1 MNCVLFAKMDKFS
14 VKKNKKLK
22 TNTRK
27 MKENTGS
34 QGKVQENFVS
44 PEKCQSMSIQQK

>member
-1 MNCVLFAKMDKFS
+1 MNCVLFAKIDKFS
-14 VKKNKKLK
+14 VKKKQKIEK
-22 TNTRK
+22 STRK

-34 QGKVQENFVS
+34 QGKGQENFVS